1 MSGKDKD
8 KILNKIKQYLSRT
21 NKSVDA
27 SHHDPNYFPISP
39 ELERELQP
47 ETPVGQRCK
56 ALKDFSDNVLKY
68 RLEADAVQLLWQW
81 TKDLIV
87 GNKSTEQ
94 RHVALNFYCKLIQ
107 GQYDNLKMM
116 RAQFFRVI
124 VSHEEPEDIEYRL
137 QMLKSLTENGKN
149 IQYFEKEIGA
159 FLVQWIPQIEQVG
172 YITQL
177 LDLIVNLVKY
187 NAASLEK
194 NFLVGIVNYIFDI
207 TCKVE
212 DTQTILLCLT
222 VLDCFICYA
231 IIPNETLTL
240 FIVIL
245 CRTVNREAFCQT
257 SWKIMKNLF
266 GTALGHATLLTMC
279 NILNDKNFYRDEALL
294 RGAIFHTNVGLWG
307 VSGCVV
313 PILNCSP
320 SIVLT
325 SFLNAL
331 RSEHVVVTYEVI
343 LSIHRLIQKSGTELN
358 EPTWDIICDI
368 MNEISSN
375 LAKYKLPNE
384 NNVVRHFHEMI
395 DLIEELLQKSDIN
408 ADPDKIYGLI
418 EKVSTER
425 PEASVRGLIEYMT
438 TKISA
443 IRPQWL
449 LELCSFMDRFYK
461 MKNTMIRVHAVQAL
475 VRIMAINRAIYEE
488 EILERIVIVHLGGVV
503 HETDA
508 EVRKAVAGA
517 MIEFIMHCDTKRCFE
532 LLEIVGKMLHRPY
545 DCYAQ
550 SGVVFHSVKDVEDIV
565 ILVDGLI
572 RVFTVK
578 LYRVPSTHAIKVYH
592 LLMLLLESHY
602 EKPVVLQHV
611 NIIRYKI
618 FSWMLQARAN
628 ASFHIG
634 YPDIEND
641 NRIRF
646 SHYLGI
652 EGPYQHQSGG
662 QVQQQVGG
670 LSQQVQSASQLNLA
684 LQENMKTADIMPST
698 NLTTI
703 SIKRGCQIIVN
714 CLKEEK
720 DWHVIQLVLSELPNI
735 MENKAL
741 IQGNDIDSLAK
752 TLIKMFGDK
761 LLAEKLMGYQ
771 VKPTLSD
778 VHDLVLPAL
787 ASLASYHQH
796 LEASTKKSIID
807 VFKMGLI
814 SRRPHVCIQ
823 TFTVLLLENPDSL
836 VPRLD
841 NLLFEL
847 SKMANTNIVAIPVLE
862 FLSTLSHL
870 PNDRFANFRSV
881 EYMYV
886 MAMSCPYTNPYRYDH
901 YTVSLAH
908 HVIATWFLKCRLP
921 IRKGLVNY
929 IVKGLESYVHTPFQ
943 DGSKQQRTDYSSANE
958 DSSNRKRSSSLTEQ
972 GSKRKDRNT
981 ILQQQQQQQQ
991 PHSQQS
997 RPSKPPFNSESYN
1010 FHSELAETCIDFMAN
1025 HTFSPCSGL
1034 ARRNPASEFLLRGGQ
1049 SNTWLVGHNL
1059 ITITT
1064 SGCSGVS
1071 LRNGLCDRCY
1081 ATCREYAAASKADS
1095 STTAGIPPLSP
1106 ESTPSVASNKDSGI
1120 AVPTTESGSATG
1132 VADGQPVINKSAN
1145 ESDSTELTSSTSS
1158 SAAAT
1163 PFPQNALP
1171 TPTNRFFRQGSQ
1183 EGYSSGSLEALS
1195 RRGSNPDS
1203 VENGLAGAAG
1213 NEQQPLRQ
1221 GTENRADTGL
1231 MTTLGNKLILPQQQT
1246 SGSSGNSV
1254 VASGNALDKP
1264 IQLCAC
1270 SCTGWAEICIR
1281 RPTGV
1286 VSWMMRVQN
1295 QINYDSTS
1303 GEFPLQD
1310 LTALFA
1316 PSLGGGIVGTNLL
1329 NRNHHVK
1336 ASGAAVTIQPASSA
1350 TANFSQ
1356 DDLESVSTQ
1365 QLSQTLPPSSTVAPK
1380 AKVSISDEVFEI
1392 KKEEESSDAG
1402 DEDGFEDVL
1411 TSGRDGATGPI
1422 DIPRP
1427 IKKTKTG
1434 DENDD
1439 PNLVVDIRDD
1449 DENPDVAFDDP
1460 EGRSRNPV
1468 RRVNSSPE
1476 MSSNWKS
1483 QFLSKISKEGPTGIP
1498 TEGHDTLLEGDVQQK
1513 KKNYSKGVSCEAIP
1527 EEIAGSTPP
1536 SVPRNAAHSEI
1547 SDNVTVRASGNVK
1560 HQGDFHAPGATLHP
1574 SASLPES
1581 AGPEASANVVP
1592 RKQHSADEAF
1602 AVKSDATSS
1611 STETIASSTMMT
1623 PITQTLS
1630 SSSLNLKLPMEKVT
1644 TKPPQSPAPLS
1655 PRLLARN
1662 PINGKLSNSGTASPS
1677 FPAMAAGGMSHG
1689 MHSNENDLPRGRSKT
1704 ISVVR
1709 EHYSRDSLKF
1719 SRSSL
1724 ANARLRN
1731 EQSGAGAA
1739 SRSVISPSFVFL
1751 QLYHSGQ
1758 FGTCEKPVLMDKEAS
1773 DRAITLLDL
1782 IAPFEKHKIGV
1793 LYVGPGQAGSETE
1806 ILKNRYGSL
1815 RYAKFLKKL
1824 GTLVAI
1830 KEAKE
1835 NNFFIDLESNGKD
1848 GNFTY
1853 IWQDDI
1859 VQVTFHVAT
1868 LMPNHKHD
1876 PNCNEKKKHIGNDF
1890 VTIVYN
1896 ESGEEYNLK
1905 TIKGQFAY
1913 ACVVIEPME
1922 LESNRVFVLARDEI
1936 AQHVCSKPK
1945 IVSDSSAP
1953 LLARQMALHANL
1965 ASLVSQSL
1973 KIKNQNPYAS
1983 NWLERLRKIK
1993 NIRAKA
1999 ANHSDQLQEQSGTG
2013 GGTRS
2018 AGGSIGSAQ
2027 DLSTASTTR
2036 GDDFTQYT
2044 Q

>member
-1 MSGKDKD
+1 MSTKDKD
-8 KILNKIKQYLSRT
+8 NVLNKLKQYFRI
-21 NKSVDA
+21 NKTSGA
-27 SHHDPNYFPISP
+27 SHRDRNYFPISA

-68 RLEADAVQLLWQW
+68 RLEMDAVQLLWQL

-137 QMLKSLTENGKN
+137 EMLKSLTENGKN
-149 IQYFEKEIGA
+149 IQYFEKEIGS
-159 FLVQWIPQIEQVG
+159 FLVQWIPQIDQAG
-172 YITQL
+172 FITQL

-212 DTQTILLCLT
+212 ETQTILLCLS

-279 NILNDKNFYRDEALL
+279 NILNDKTFYRDEALL

-307 VSGCVV
+307 VSGCPV

-331 RSEHVVVTYEVI
+331 KSEHVVVTYEVI

-358 EPTWDIICDI
+358 EPTWDIVCDI

-384 NNVVRHFHEMI
+384 NHVVKHFHETL
-395 DLIEELLQKSDIN
+395 DLIEELLQKGEIN
-408 ADPDKIYGLI
+408 ADPEKIYGLI
-418 EKVSTER
+418 EKVSIER

-443 IRPQWL
+443 TRPQWL

-461 MKNTMIRVHAVQAL
+461 MKNTMIRIYAVQAL
-475 VRIMAINRAIYEE
+475 VRIMAVNRAIYEE
-488 EILERIVIVHLGGVV
+488 EILERIVIVHLGGIV

-517 MIEFIMHCDTKRCFE
+517 LIEFVLHCDTKRCFE

-550 SGVVFHSVKDVEDIV
+550 DRIVVHSVKEVEDII

-592 LLMLLLESHY
+592 LLMLLLEAHY
-602 EKPVVLQHV
+602 EKPMVFQHV
-611 NIIRYKI
+611 NVVRYKI
-618 FSWMLQARAN
+618 FSWMLKARAN

-634 YPDIEND
+634 YPDPEND
-641 NRIRF
+641 NRVRF

-652 EGPYQHQSGG
+652 EGPYQHQSM
-662 QVQQQVGG
+662 QPQQQVG
-670 LSQQVQSASQLNLA
+670 LSQQAQSSSQLNLA
-684 LQENMKTADIMPST
+684 QQENMKTVDVMPST
-698 NLTTI
+698 SLTTI
-703 SIKRGCQIIVN
+703 SIKRGCQIIVD

-720 DWHVIQLVLSELPNI
+720 DWHVVQLVLSELPNI

-752 TLIKMFGDK
+752 TLFRMYNDRM
-761 LLAEKLMGYQ
+761 LVEKLMCYQ
-771 VKPTLSD
+771 SKPTLSD
-778 VHDLVLPAL
+778 IHDLVLPAL
-787 ASLASYHQH
+787 ASLATYHQH
-796 LEASTKKSIID
+796 LEAITKKHIID
-807 VFKMGLI
+807 ALKQGLI
-814 SRRPHVCIQ
+814 SRRPQVCIQ
-823 TFTVLLLENPDSL
+823 TLTVLLLEMPDPL
-836 VPRLD
+836 VSKLTD
-841 NLLFEL
+841 LLFEL
-847 SKMANTNIVAIPVLE
+847 SKMANTTTVAVPVLE

-870 PNDRFANFRSV
+870 PNDRIANFRVV

-886 MAMSCPYTNPYRYDH
+886 LAMSFPYTNPYRYDH

-908 HVIATWFLKCRLP
+908 HVIAGWFLKCRLP
-921 IRKGLVNY
+921 MRKNLVYY

-943 DGSKQQRTDYSSANE
+943 DGSKQRTDYSQANE

-972 GSKRKDRNT
+972 GSKRRDRAS
-981 ILQQQQQQQQ
+981 IQQQNQKSQQQATKQN
-991 PHSQQS
+991 
-997 RPSKPPFNSESYN
+997 FNSDLYN

-1034 ARRNPASEFLLRGGQ
+1034 AKRNPASEFLLRGGQ

-1064 SGCSGVS
+1064 SGCSAVPF
-1071 LRNGLCDRCY
+1071 RNGLCDRCY
-1081 ATCREYAAASKADS
+1081 TTCRETATNKSEP
-1095 STTAGIPPLSP
+1095 STTSTGLPMSP
-1106 ESTPSVASNKDSGI
+1106 ESASVASNKDSGVV
-1120 AVPTTESGSATG
+1120 VPGSGNTTAAETQSI
-1132 VADGQPVINKSAN
+1132 VNKSAN
-1145 ESDSTELTSSTSS
+1145 ESDSTDLTTSSTSS
-1158 SAAAT
+1158 STAAT
-1163 PFPQNALP
+1163 PFPQSA
-1171 TPTNRFFRQGSQ
+1171 TITTTNRFFRQGSQ
-1183 EGYSSGSLEALS
+1183 EGYSSGSLETLS

-1203 VENGLAGAAG
+1203 VENGPAASG
-1213 NEQQPLRQ
+1213 EQQPVRQ
-1221 GTENRADTGL
+1221 TDGSRSEPGL

-1246 SGSSGNSV
+1246 VSSSSNSAVVSGNV
-1254 VASGNALDKP
+1254 LDKP

-1286 VSWMMRVQN
+1286 LSWMMRVQN
-1295 QINYDSTS
+1295 QINYDATS

-1316 PSLGGGIVGTNLL
+1316 PSLGGGIVGADLL
-1329 NRNHHVK
+1329 DRTQQNVSNGSLNFPAAGNST
-1336 ASGAAVTIQPASSA
+1336 ASLVNDDTYMVASHPLPQTLTPAAVT
-1350 TANFSQ
+1350 
-1356 DDLESVSTQ
+1356 
-1365 QLSQTLPPSSTVAPK
+1365 PK

-1402 DEDGFEDVL
+1402 DDDGNEDVL
-1411 TSGRDGATGPI
+1411 ISGREGTNSTGPI
-1422 DIPRP
+1422 DIPRYTKK
-1427 IKKTKTG
+1427 IKAG

-1439 PNLVVDIRDD
+1439 PSIPVDIRED

-1483 QFLSKISKEGPTGIP
+1483 QFLSKINKEGSIVMPSD
-1498 TEGHDTLLEGDVQQK
+1498 GHDSMLESDGQQK
-1513 KKNYSKGVSCEAIP
+1513 KKNYGKGVSCEAIP

-1536 SVPRNAAHSEI
+1536 SAPRSTTLGGEI
-1547 SDNVTVRASGNVK
+1547 NDNVTVRASGYVK
-1560 HQGDFHAPGATLHP
+1560 QQADFSTSGATLHP

-1581 AGPEASANVVP
+1581 AGPETPTNVVP
-1592 RKQHSADEAF
+1592 RKQHSADEAIT
-1602 AVKSDATSS
+1602 AKSDPTSS
-1611 STETIASSTMMT
+1611 STETIASQAMMP

-1677 FPAMAAGGMSHG
+1677 FPAITAGGMGHG
-1689 MHSNENDLPRGRSKT
+1689 MHSNENDIPRGRSKT
-1704 ISVVR
+1704 ISVAR
-1709 EHYSRDSLKF
+1709 EHYSRDNLKF
-1719 SRSSL
+1719 GL
-1724 ANARLRN
+1724 NKITNPRLRN
-1731 EQSGAGAA
+1731 EQSGVGAA

-1751 QLYHSGQ
+1751 QLYHCGQ
-1758 FGTCEKPVLMDKEAS
+1758 FGSTERPILMDKETS
-1773 DRAITLLDL
+1773 ERAIHLLDL

-1793 LYVGPGQAGSETE
+1793 LYVGPGQAGIEAD
-1806 ILKNRYGSL
+1806 ILKNRFGSL

-1868 LMPNHKHD
+1868 LMPNNKQD

-1896 ESGEEYNLK
+1896 ESGEEYDLK
-1905 TIKGQFAY
+1905 TIKGQFTY

-1922 LESNRVFVLARDEI
+1922 LESNRIFVLARDEI

-1993 NIRAKA
+1993 NIRAKV
-1999 ANHSDQLQEQSGTG
+1999 ANHPDSQEQTAAA

-2018 AGGSIGSAQ
+2018 AGGSVGSAQ

-2036 GDDFTQYT
+2036 GDDFTIYT

>member
-1 MSGKDKD
+1 MSTKDKENT
-8 KILNKIKQYLSRT
+8 LNKLKQFFRIS
-21 NKSVDA
+21 KSSGTTHRDR
-27 SHHDPNYFPISP
+27 NYFPITP
-39 ELERELQP
+39 ELERDLQP

-56 ALKDFSDNVLKY
+56 ALKDFSDDVIKF
-68 RLEADAVQLLWQW
+68 RLETDAVQLLWQL

-94 RHVALNFYCKLIQ
+94 RHVALSFYCKLIQ
-107 GQYDNLKMM
+107 GQYDNLKLM

-124 VSHEEPEDIEYRL
+124 VSHEEPEDIAYRL
-137 QMLKSLTENGKN
+137 EMLKSLTENGKN
-149 IQYFEKEIGA
+149 IQYFEKEIGS
-159 FLVQWIPQIEQVG
+159 FLVQWIAQIDQAGLIVP
-172 YITQL
+172 L

-212 DTQTILLCLT
+212 DTPTILLCLS

-245 CRTVNREAFCQT
+245 CRTVNREAYCQT

-279 NILNDKNFYRDEALL
+279 NILNDKTFYRDEALL

-307 VSGCVV
+307 VSGCPV

-320 SIVLT
+320 SIVLS
-325 SFLNAL
+325 SFWNAL
-331 RSEHVVVTYEVI
+331 KSEHVVVTYEVI
-343 LSIHRLIQKSGTELN
+343 LSIHRLIQKCGPELN

-368 MNEISSN
+368 MIEISSN
-375 LAKYKLPNE
+375 LAKYRLPNE
-384 NNVVRHFHEMI
+384 NNVVKHFHETL
-395 DLIEELLQKSDIN
+395 DLIEELLQRGDIN
-408 ADPDKIYGLI
+408 ADPEKIYGLI

-443 IRPQWL
+443 TRPQWL

-461 MKNTMIRVHAVQAL
+461 MKNTMIRIYAVQAL
-475 VRIMAINRAIYEE
+475 VRIMAINRAAYEE
-488 EILERIVIVHLGGVV
+488 EILERIVMVHLGGVI
-503 HETDA
+503 HETDS
-508 EVRKAVAGA
+508 EVRTAVASA
-517 MIEFIMHCDTKRCFE
+517 LIEFILHCDTKRCIE
-532 LLEIVGKMLHRPY
+532 LVEIVGKMLQRPY
-545 DCYAQ
+545 DCYTQ
-550 SGVVFHSVKDVEDIV
+550 DRTIVNSVRDVDDIIV
-565 ILVDGLI
+565 LVDGLI
-572 RVFTVK
+572 RIFGVK
-578 LYRVPSTHAIKVYH
+578 LYRLPSTHAIKVYH
-592 LLMLLLESHY
+592 LLMRLLEAHY
-602 EKPVVLQHV
+602 EKPIVFQNV
-611 NIIRYKI
+611 NIVRYKI
-618 FSWMLQARAN
+618 FSWMMKARAN

-634 YPDIEND
+634 YPDPENG
-641 NRIRF
+641 NKIRF

-652 EGPYQHQSGG
+652 EGPYQHQSI
-662 QVQQQVGG
+662 QPQPQSG
-670 LSQQVQSASQLNLA
+670 LSQQAQSSSQLNLA
-684 LQENMKTADIMPST
+684 QQDTVKAVDALPST

-703 SIKRGCQIIVN
+703 SIKRGCQSIVD
-714 CLKEEK
+714 CLKEER
-720 DWHVIQLVLSELPNI
+720 DWQVIQLVLSELPNI

-741 IQGNDIDSLAK
+741 IQGNDVDSLAK
-752 TLIKMFGDK
+752 TLFRMYNDRM
-761 LLAEKLMGYQ
+761 LVEKLMFYQ
-771 VKPTLSD
+771 NKPTQSD
-778 VHDLVLPAL
+778 IHDLVLPAL
-787 ASLASYHQH
+787 ASLATYHQH
-796 LEASTKKSIID
+796 LEFLTKKNIID
-807 VFKMGLI
+807 ALKQGLI
-814 SRRPHVCIQ
+814 SRRPQVCIQ
-823 TFTVLLLENPDSL
+823 TLTVLLLEMPDPL
-836 VPRLD
+836 VSKLTD
-841 NLLFEL
+841 LLFEL
-847 SKMANTNIVAIPVLE
+847 SKMANTTTVAVPVLE

-870 PNDRFANFRSV
+870 PNDRIANFRVV

-886 MAMSCPYTNPYRYDH
+886 LAMSFPYTNPYRYDH

-908 HVIATWFLKCRLP
+908 HVIAGWFLKCRLP
-921 IRKGLVNY
+921 MRKNLVYY

-943 DGSKQQRTDYSSANE
+943 DNE

-972 GSKRKDRNT
+972 GSKRRGAGDRT
-981 ILQQQQQQQQ
+981 SIQQQQQQQAQQQQQQQ
-991 PHSQQS
+991 PSQQ
-997 RPSKPPFNSESYN
+997 RPLKPNFNSDLYN

-1025 HTFSPCSGL
+1025 HTYSPCSGL
-1034 ARRNPASEFLLRGGQ
+1034 AKRSPAAEFLLRGGQ

-1059 ITITT
+1059 ITVTT
-1064 SGCSGVS
+1064 SGCSAVPF
-1071 LRNGLCDRCY
+1071 RNGLCDRCY
-1081 ATCREYAAASKADS
+1081 TMCKDNNIKSEPSTAS
-1095 STTAGIPPLSP
+1095 TGLPMSP
-1106 ESTPSVASNKDSGI
+1106 ESSIASNKDSGVVVPGGSNTL
-1120 AVPTTESGSATG
+1120 AVETQSA
-1132 VADGQPVINKSAN
+1132 NKSAN
-1145 ESDSTELTSSTSS
+1145 ESDSTEMTTSSTSS

-1163 PFPQNALP
+1163 PFPQIASTAVNS
-1171 TPTNRFFRQGSQ
+1171 RFFRQGSQ
-1183 EGYSSGSLEALS
+1183 EGYSSGSLETLS

-1203 VENGLAGAAG
+1203 VENGLSNG
-1213 NEQQPLRQ
+1213 NDQQQHTHSNTNIARS
-1221 GTENRADTGL
+1221 ESAL
-1231 MTTLGNKLILPQQQT
+1231 MTTLGNKLILPQQQNAAN
-1246 SGSSGNSV
+1246 SNNSV
-1254 VASGNALDKP
+1254 APGGVIDKP

-1286 VSWMMRVQN
+1286 LSWMMRVQN
-1295 QINYDSTS
+1295 QINYDATA

-1310 LTALFA
+1310 LTTLFV
-1316 PSLGGGIVGTNLL
+1316 PSLGGGIVGADFLGHIQQNNTNGSLDTQVAGASTVSL
-1329 NRNHHVK
+1329 NNEAADMIPLQVPSHVL
-1336 ASGAAVTIQPASSA
+1336 AFSGAS
-1350 TANFSQ
+1350 
-1356 DDLESVSTQ
+1356 
-1365 QLSQTLPPSSTVAPK
+1365 K

-1392 KKEEESSDAG
+1392 RKEDESSDLG
-1402 DEDGFEDVL
+1402 DDEGPEDVL
-1411 TSGRDGATGPI
+1411 ISGGVGTPSTGPI
-1422 DIPRP
+1422 DIPRHG
-1427 IKKTKTG
+1427 KKTDDDEGNG
-1434 DENDD
+1434 DN
-1439 PNLVVDIRDD
+1439 VDMRDD
-1449 DENPDVAFDDP
+1449 DDNPDVAFEDA

-1483 QFLSKISKEGPTGIP
+1483 QFLSKVNKEGSVGQMGMIGDGFESM
-1498 TEGHDTLLEGDVQQK
+1498 TENEGQQK
-1513 KKNYSKGVSCEAIP
+1513 KKNYGKGVSCEAIP

-1536 SVPRNAAHSEI
+1536 SGPKTTFTSE
-1547 SDNVTVRASGNVK
+1547 SNGSLTVRASGYVK
-1560 HQGDFHAPGATLHP
+1560 QQPDFTTSGATLHP

-1581 AGPEASANVVP
+1581 SGAETSNAP
-1592 RKQHSADEAF
+1592 RKQHSADD
-1602 AVKSDATSS
+1602 AVPGRMEGTSS
-1611 STETIASSTMMT
+1611 STEAIASPAMMQ

-1630 SSSLNLKLPMEKVT
+1630 SSSLNLKLPMEKIT

-1662 PINGKLSNSGTASPS
+1662 PVNGKLSNSGTASPS
-1677 FPAMAAGGMSHG
+1677 FPAISGAGMG
-1689 MHSNENDLPRGRSKT
+1689 MHSNENDIPRGRSKT
-1704 ISVVR
+1704 ISVAR
-1709 EHYSRDSLKF
+1709 EHYSRDNLKWG
-1719 SRSSL
+1719 L
-1724 ANARLRN
+1724 NKNTNASRLRG
-1731 EQSGAGAA
+1731 EQSGGGAA

-1758 FGTCEKPVLMDKEAS
+1758 FSSADKPILMDKDAS
-1773 DRAITLLDL
+1773 DKAIHLLDL

-1793 LYVGPGQAGSETE
+1793 LYVGPGQAKNETD
-1806 ILKNRYGSL
+1806 ILKNRFGSL
-1815 RYAKFLKKL
+1815 RYAKFLRKL

-1835 NNFFIDLESNGKD
+1835 NNFFIDLECNGKD

-1896 ESGEEYNLK
+1896 ESGEEYDLK
-1905 TIKGQFAY
+1905 TIKGQFNY

-1922 LESNRVFVLARDEI
+1922 LESNRVFVLAREEI

-1993 NIRAKA
+1993 NIRAKIA
-1999 ANHSDQLQEQSGTG
+1999 SNVDSQEQSGAG
-2013 GGTRS
+2013 GGGSR
-2018 AGGSIGSAQ
+2018 GGTGSVGSAQ
-2027 DLSTASTTR
+2027 DINTSSSTR
-2036 GDDFTQYT
+2036 GDDFSVYT
-2044 Q
+2044 H